1 MRRGIAL
8 LLTLII
14 VMLMSIAIGLSMRTL
29 NDAKKSVEKE
39 RFMIQSGMI
48 VEDILDVLNKSPEMR
63 AVAEANSSVA
73 LFTLLS
79 SASMLPFESEGYRV
93 LVSLKSAR
101 DRLNINTFAK
111 ADTTKAKERRVRLAN
126 FLNDYALGGDL
137 YNYILDSIGG
147 FKEDGSYRSDLFYND
162 PTLYRNAIV
171 SSRQMERIL
180 LDFAK
185 KDGIDPFSK
194 LNFDKIFAYNED
206 PTTKL
211 DLNYATPEVWE
222 LVAGVSKERAKQ
234 LFENAGAYESLSDL
248 GLSEEEEKIL
258 SLFDYSFFEP
268 VILVHLDVLKEDIS
282 AAIEFEYDIK
292 KKRAKRFVF
301 EIQN

>member
-137 YNYILDSIGG
+137 YNYILDSMGG

-234 LFENAGAYESLSDL
+234 LFENAGSYESLSDL

>member
-137 YNYILDSIGG
+137 YNYILDSMGG